1 MFLISFSSLT
11 HYNSPRKHK
20 HVTTYFTDYLEWPI
34 SVSAS
39 WRALE
44 REWQSSCQK
53 PCPAIIH
60 WRVQWV
66 CPASQ
71 KIRNNLLWPQNQ
83 CRMGVMA
90 GDRQSR
96 FIISGKPI
104 FHFFGP
110 STFSEFA
117 MIHGG
122 CLAKSNHEVPLD
134 KVCVVSVVSQLVRDI
149 LMPLFPNETPCSE
162 CHATPNKGS
171 TMAILCLGTVGL
183 AVSDTWF
190 FYVPQYTI
198 AGWW

>member
-1 MFLISFSSLT
+1 
-11 HYNSPRKHK
+11 
-20 HVTTYFTDYLEWPI
+20 
-34 SVSAS
+34 
-39 WRALE
+39 
-44 REWQSSCQK
+44 
-53 PCPAIIH
+53 
-60 WRVQWV
+60 
-66 CPASQ
+66 
-71 KIRNNLLWPQNQ
+71 
-83 CRMGVMA
+83 MGVMA

-104 FHFFGP
+104 FHFFRP

-162 CHATPNKGS
+162 CHATSNKGS

-183 AVSDTWF
+183 AAMEGARM
-190 FYVPQYTI
+190 
-198 AGWW
+198 AGTSRIMCVDLNHAKYEKGARDDKQQSLQGCGVHWPHQSHDICL